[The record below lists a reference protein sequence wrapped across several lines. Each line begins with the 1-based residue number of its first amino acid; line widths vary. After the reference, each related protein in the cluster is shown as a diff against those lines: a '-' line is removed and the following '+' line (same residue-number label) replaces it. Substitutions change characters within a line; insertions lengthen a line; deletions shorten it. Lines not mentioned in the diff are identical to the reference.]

1 MGKATM
7 DIRFYSFSQQERKK
21 YSRSS
26 KLMKAALVTNSCILK
41 LDNGPQLWRKFETPL
56 YRTLKKSQEY
66 MEE

>member
-7 DIRFYSFSQQERKK
+7 DIRFNSFSRLERKR

-26 KLMKAALVTNSCILK
+26 RLMTAALVTNSCILK
-41 LDNGPQLWRKFETPL
+41 LDNGPQMWRKFETPL

>member
-1 MGKATM
+1 MGKTTL
-7 DIRFYSFSQQERKK
+7 DIRFNSFSSKERKK

-26 KLMKAALVTNSCILK
+26 RLMKAALVTNSSVLK
-41 LDNGPQLWRKFETPL
+41 LDNGPQLWQKFDTPL

>member
-1 MGKATM
+1 MGKTTL
-7 DIRFYSFSQQERKK
+7 DVRFNSFSTQERKK

-26 KLMKAALVTNSCILK
+26 RLIKAALVTNSCILK
-41 LDNGPQLWRKFETPL
+41 LDNGPQLWRKFDTPM

>member
-7 DIRFYSFSQQERKK
+7 DVRFNSFSKQERKK

-41 LDNGPQLWRKFETPL
+41 LDNGPQLWRKFDTPM
-56 YRTLKKSQEY
+56 YRTLIKSQTY

>member
-1 MGKATM
+1 MGKTTL
-7 DIRFYSFSQQERKK
+7 DVRFNSFSSKERKK

-26 KLMKAALVTNSCILK
+26 RLMKAALVTNSSVLK
-41 LDNGPQLWRKFETPL
+41 LDNGPQLWKKFDTPL